1 VVDPLRGDSLEYL
14 NRGEATFALWT
25 ESNRCCRVTALLPC
39 RSIAGMANARETYHG
54 FLSLE
59 ARGVLALPPEVR
71 RRLLLDSPGAQVEV
85 TEREDGVIELRP
97 QVPVP
102 ASQAW
107 FWTDAWQARE
117 RQADEDLAAGRVTSY
132 DDGESFLASLSD

>member
-1 VVDPLRGDSLEYL
+1 MPLWAWQTL
-14 NRGEATFALWT
+14 
-25 ESNRCCRVTALLPC
+25 
-39 RSIAGMANARETYHG
+39 
-54 FLSLE
+54 
-59 ARGVLALPPEVR
+59 VR
-71 RRLLLDSPGAQVEV
+71 RTTAFSAFRRVGCSHCLLRCASVCSLTHPGAQVEV

-97 QVPVP
+97 RVPIP

-117 RQADEDLAAGRVTSY
+117 RQVDEDLAAGRVTSY

>member
-1 VVDPLRGDSLEYL
+1 
-14 NRGEATFALWT
+14 
-25 ESNRCCRVTALLPC
+25 
-39 RSIAGMANARETYHG
+39 MANARETHHG
-54 FLSLE
+54 FISLE
-59 ARGVLALPPEVR
+59 AHGVLALPPEVR
-71 RRLLLDSPGAQVEV
+71 KRLLLDSPGAQVEV

-107 FWTDAWQARE
+107 FWTDARQARE

-132 DDGESFLASLSD
+132 DDGESFLASLRD

>member
-1 VVDPLRGDSLEYL
+1 
-14 NRGEATFALWT
+14 
-25 ESNRCCRVTALLPC
+25 
-39 RSIAGMANARETYHG
+39 M
-54 FLSLE
+54 
-59 ARGVLALPPEVR
+59 PPEVR
-71 RRLLLDSPGAQVEV
+71 KRLLLDSPGAQVEV

-102 ASQAW
+102 ASQVW

>member
-1 VVDPLRGDSLEYL
+1 
-14 NRGEATFALWT
+14 
-25 ESNRCCRVTALLPC
+25 
-39 RSIAGMANARETYHG
+39 MANARETYHG
-54 FLSLE
+54 FISLQT
-59 ARGVLALPPEVR
+59 RGVLALPPEVR
-71 RRLLLDSPGAQVEV
+71 KRLLLDSPGAQV
-85 TEREDGVIELRP
+85 

-117 RQADEDLAAGRVTSY
+117 RQVDEDLAAGRVTSY

>member
-1 VVDPLRGDSLEYL
+1 MRLVGCL
-14 NRGEATFALWT
+14 
-25 ESNRCCRVTALLPC
+25 TALLQC
-39 RSIAGMANARETYHG
+39 RTIVGMANARETYHG
-54 FLSLE
+54 FLSIQT
-59 ARGVLALPPEVR
+59 RGVLALPPEVR
-71 RRLLLDSPGAQVEV
+71 KRLLLDSPGAQVEV

-97 QVPVP
+97 QIPVP

-117 RQADEDLAAGRVTSY
+117 RQVDEDLAAGQVTSY

>member
-1 VVDPLRGDSLEYL
+1 M
-14 NRGEATFALWT
+14 AT
-25 ESNRCCRVTALLPC
+25 
-39 RSIAGMANARETYHG
+39 ANARETHHG
-54 FLSLE
+54 FLSLQTC
-59 ARGVLALPPEVR
+59 GVLALPHEVCK
-71 RRLLLDSPGAQVEV
+71 RLLLDSPWAQVEV
-85 TEREDGVIELRP
+85 TEREDGMIEPRP

-117 RQADEDLAAGRVTSY
+117 RQVDEDLAAGRVRSY

>member
-1 VVDPLRGDSLEYL
+1 MESSRVAP
-14 NRGEATFALWT
+14 WT
-25 ESNRCCRVTALLPC
+25 ESTRCCRLTALLQC
-39 RSIAGMANARETYHG
+39 RTIVGMANARETYHG
-54 FLSLE
+54 FLSIQT
-59 ARGVLALPPEVR
+59 RGVLALPPEVR
-71 RRLLLDSPGAQVEV
+71 KRLLLDSPGAQVEV

-97 QVPVP
+97 QVSVP